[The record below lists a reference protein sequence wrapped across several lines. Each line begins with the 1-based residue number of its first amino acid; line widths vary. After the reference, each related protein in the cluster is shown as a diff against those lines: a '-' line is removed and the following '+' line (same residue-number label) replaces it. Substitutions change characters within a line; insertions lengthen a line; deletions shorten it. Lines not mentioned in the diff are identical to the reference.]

1 MNEVVF
7 AIALSGFSVGMLF
20 LFYTAYEFFKI
31 EKETKKLRRII
42 DELQDEIMELHKM
55 LFK

>member
-7 AIALSGFSVGMLF
+7 EIALSGFSVGMLF
-20 LFYTAYEFFKI
+20 FIYTAYEYFKA
-31 EKETKKLRRII
+31 EKEAKKLHKII
-42 DELQDEIMELHKM
+42 DELQEEIMELHKM

>member
-1 MNEVVF
+1 MNEVIF

-20 LFYTAYEFFKI
+20 FIYTAYEYFKA
-31 EKETKKLRRII
+31 EKEAKKLRRII